1 MDKGKITICICAS
14 RSIIDKEKVVEVSHT
29 LSEAGYTVAIVAD
42 LCEKTITSPSDM
54 KEIAQTT
61 VVACY
66 PRAVN
71 ALFDRLHLR
80 PVEAIDIRNDSKEE
94 ILHRFDLAKVPKS
107 TEFVADIGNL
117 PRKTGEDAWYPVL
130 DMERCSGCGKC
141 YDFCLFGVYSMKD
154 GEVEVSRP
162 ANCKI
167 NCPACARTC
176 PCKAII
182 FPKYPKSPIN
192 GGLEDEETV
201 AVNQTLLYND
211 ALRYRLNQRRA
222 GVTLLKKTY

>member
-1 MDKGKITICICAS
+1 MNKGNITICICAS
-14 RSIIDKEKVVEVSHT
+14 RSIIDKDKVVEVSHT
-29 LSEAGYTVAIVAD
+29 LSKAGYTVAMEAD
-42 LCEKTITSPSDM
+42 LCEKAITSPSDM
-54 KEIAQTT
+54 KEIASTT

-71 ALFDRLHLR
+71 ALFDRLHLK
-80 PVEAIDIRNDSKEE
+80 PAEVVDIRNGSKEDV
-94 ILHRFDLAKVPKS
+94 LSKFDLKDLEDPKVLKDLKDFPSK
-107 TEFVADIGNL
+107 
-117 PRKTGEDAWYPVL
+117 KGEDAWFPVL
-130 DMERCSGCGKC
+130 DRERCSGCGKC
-141 YDFCLFGVYSMKD
+141 YDFCLFGVYTMGD
-154 GEVEVSRP
+154 GEVEVTHP

-176 PCKAII
+176 PSKAVI

-211 ALRYRLNQRRA
+211 ALRYRLSQRRA
-222 GVTLLKKTY
+222 GVSLLKKN